1 MKKIVL
7 SIFGLFIMISVVGCN
22 GNDNSESNKSDQNH
36 TYPALTDSEKT
47 ITLPIVKE
55 SDFDGHQN

>member
-1 MKKIVL
+1 MKKTVL

-22 GNDNSESNKSDQNH
+22 GNSESNKSDQNH

-47 ITLPIVKE
+47 ITLPMVKE
-55 SDFDGHQN
+55 SDLEGYQN